1 MTVTD
6 ERIPAQWARGAVLLG
21 AATARETQTANGE
34 MPQVKAVTPIV
45 APDVTADVA
54 PVVTPNVAGG
64 ASDVADS
71 VTGEA
76 DDVAP
81 DGVAPERN
89 TEPRNAGPVAKDAEP
104 QKPALR
110 GLGAIIYARAQAR
123 EMRRNGRAER
133 RNRARITRAEAK
145 AIRRNGS
152 AGTATRGGILGWLR
166 DLPTHTLGIGVTVGW
181 LMALAGSAVGQLAW
195 WSSQFPWWIACLFA
209 LTFEAIMIGA
219 GARARARRVKG
230 RPAAALRI
238 VALGAAAMAAI
249 MQLVHLGDPATRIV
263 IANDYVITG
272 SPALGWA
279 FFAFTVAGFAVHELS
294 EAAAINDRLREQG
307 IAKPLGKRWIFL
319 RHAIRA
325 RLMLIDRPD
334 LSVDDA
340 WRLTAR
346 TSGDS
351 RPGYRAGWAAGR
363 AYGWMTAVVGRASV
377 SVDDEPTGRTT
388 VATPTRETA
397 PKPETAPA
405 PRREV
410 PAEDDAERTMPALR
424 AVPETAEGK
433 SAPQGKRGRRG
444 VKREALEWIKAEL
457 AAHRTP
463 SKAAIMRRFEIRDGS
478 MRAYLSQWQASGDL
492 PAAIVE
498 QIKAASAA

>member
-21 AATARETQTANGE
+21 AATTRETQTANGE
-34 MPQVKAVTPIV
+34 MTQAKAVTPIV
-45 APDVTADVA
+45 APDVA
-54 PVVTPNVAGG
+54 PVVTPTIAEPVTPTVTPA
-64 ASDVADS
+64 VADS
-71 VTGEA
+71 AG
-76 DDVAP
+76 DVAES
-81 DGVAPERN
+81 VTPERDA
-89 TEPRNAGPVAKDAEP
+89 EPRNAEP
-104 QKPALR
+104 QKPVLR

-145 AIRRNGS
+145 AIRCAGS

-195 WSSQFPWWIACLFA
+195 WSSEFPWWIACLFA

-219 GARARARRVKG
+219 GARARARRIQG
-230 RPAAALRI
+230 RPAFTLRL

-263 IANDYVITG
+263 IADDYVITG
-272 SPALGWA
+272 SSTLGWA
-279 FFAFTVAGFAVHELS
+279 FFGFTVAGFAVHELS

-340 WRLTAR
+340 WRLTAK

-363 AYGWMTAVVGRASV
+363 AYGWMTAAMSRV
-377 SVDDEPTGRTT
+377 SVPTADEPAERVT
-388 VATPTRETA
+388 VVEPAREAPKAATA
-397 PKPETAPA
+397 PG
-405 PRREV
+405 REV
-410 PAEDDAERTMPALR
+410 SAEDDAERTMPALR
-424 AVPETAEGK
+424 AVPETAEGER
-433 SAPQGKRGRRG
+433 APQGKGRRG

-463 SKAAIMRRFEIRDGS
+463 SKREIMERFGIQAGS

-498 QIKAASAA
+498 QIKSASAA

>member
-6 ERIPAQWARGAVLLG
+6 ERIPAQCARGAVLLG
-21 AATARETQTANGE
+21 AATARETQTEIGA
-34 MPQVKAVTPIV
+34 MSQVRAVTP
-45 APDVTADVA
+45 A
-54 PVVTPNVAGG
+54 
-64 ASDVADS
+64 VADS
-71 VTGEA
+71 A
-76 DDVAP
+76 DDVAEP
-81 DGVAPERN
+81 VTPTVTPAVADSADDVAEPVAPERDA
-89 TEPRNAGPVAKDAEP
+89 EPRNAEQ
-104 QKPALR
+104 QKPVLR

-133 RNRARITRAEAK
+133 RNRARISRADAK
-145 AIRRNGS
+145 AVRRNGS
-152 AGTATRGGILGWLR
+152 AGPATRGGILGWLR
-166 DLPTHTLGIGVTVGW
+166 DLPTHALGIGVTVGW

-195 WSSQFPWWIACLFA
+195 WSSEFPWWIACLFA
-209 LTFEAIMIGA
+209 LTFEAIMVGA

-230 RPAAALRI
+230 RPAATLRM
-238 VALGAAAMAAI
+238 VSLGAAAMAAV
-249 MQLVHLGDPATRIV
+249 MQVVHLGDPTTKI
-263 IANDYVITG
+263 NLFGHVITG

-279 FFAFTVAGFAVHELS
+279 FFGFTVAGFAVHELS

-307 IAKPLGKRWIFL
+307 IAKPLGKRWFFL

-325 RLMLIDRPD
+325 RLLLIDQPHM
-334 LSVDDA
+334 SVDEA

-346 TSGDS
+346 RSDGTESG
-351 RPGYRAGWAAGR
+351 GYRAGFAAGRAARVRYGLGFAAGR

-388 VATPTRETA
+388 VATPARETA

-410 PAEDDAERTMPALR
+410 SAEDDAERTMPALR
-424 AVPETAEGK
+424 AVSESASEA
-433 SAPQGKRGRRG
+433 APQGKSGRRG
-444 VKREALEWIKAEL
+444 VKREALEWVRGEV

-463 SKAAIMRRFEIRDGS
+463 SKAAIMERFGIQAGS

-498 QIKAASAA
+498 QIKTAPAA